1 MIQPQPIGLLNT
13 ALPLAVL
20 VAGAALLPGW
30 LAGKTLSRW
39 RLAVAVMLAA
49 LVLLVAGAVIFAL
62 LHALDGARPGAAMA
76 QAPVAVTL
84 FFLRLSVKAT
94 LLWGPVLALAWLVLL
109 QGLERRRGEEMVREK
124 RQ

>member
-20 VAGAALLPGW
+20 VAGAALLPGL
-30 LAGKTLSRW
+30 LAGTTLSRW
-39 RLAVAVMLAA
+39 RVAGAVVLAA
-49 LVLLVAGAVIFAL
+49 LVLLVAGAAIFVLVYAL
-62 LHALDGARPGAAMA
+62 GGARPGAAMA

-84 FFLRLSVKAT
+84 FFLRLSAKAA

-109 QGLERRRGEEMVREK
+109 QGLEKRRGEEMAREK
-124 RQ
+124 RR